1 MSILLTILLG
11 VFSAIP
17 FVIAMKRKHANMILL
32 AVLDLLFSWTIIG
45 WFAVLAW
52 AIWGK
57 TDPKEYAKQSGL
69 M

>member
-1 MSILLTILLG
+1 MLLTVLLG

-17 FVIAMKRKHANMILL
+17 FVIAVKRKHANITLL
-32 AVLDLLFSWTIIG
+32 AVLDLFFSWTIIG
-45 WFAVLAW
+45 WFVFLAW

-57 TDPKEYAKQSGL
+57 SDPREYAKQSGV